1 MEQADG
7 PRPGG
12 PRVSMRDIARQA
24 GVSPATVS
32 AFLSGKRPVS
42 LATRARLDAAIKMHG
57 YRANAA
63 ARALAHG
70 RTNTIGLLI
79 PPQGSALS
87 AFAVEFI
94 ACVVQGAQAADY
106 DVLVSTS
113 LEERQV
119 FARLI
124 EEQRVDGVILLE
136 VSLEDQRVDRL
147 KAAGV
152 PFVTVGRTRHPDG
165 YTWVDIDFEAL
176 ARAFVRHLA
185 DLRHRHIVLFNTEEE
200 LYVRGF
206 GPARRAQDGFLQACE
221 DLGVVGRVVYSEVNP
236 ESGLRVTQDLLS
248 EGSEFTGIAVINDH
262 ALWGIYQALASA
274 GRRVPQDVSIIA
286 LADSRWPEALS
297 PRLTAAHHPVEEMA
311 DEAVRFLV
319 RLLEDRAHPP
329 VSRLLQLPII
339 LREST
344 AAAPFAPIAA
354 GRALDEPAATRDRA
368 ASAPEHEGHERA
380 G

>member
-1 MEQADG
+1 MVQADG
-7 PRPGG
+7 PRHGSS
-12 PRVSMRDIARQA
+12 RVSMRDIARQA

-42 LATRARLDAAIKMHG
+42 LATRARLEAAIKMHG
-57 YRANAA
+57 YRANAS

-79 PPQGSALS
+79 PPQGSSLS
-87 AFAVEFI
+87 SFAVDFI
-94 ACVVQGAQAADY
+94 ACVVQDAQGADY
-106 DVLVSTS
+106 DGLVSTS

-136 VSLEDQRVDRL
+136 VSLADQRVERL
-147 KAAGV
+147 QAAGV
-152 PFVTVGRTRHPDG
+152 PFVAVGRTAHTDG

-185 DLRHRHIVLFNTEEE
+185 DLRHRDIVLFNTEEK
-200 LYVRGF
+200 LYARGF
-206 GPARRAQDGFLQACE
+206 GPARRAQDGFFQACKE
-221 DLGVVGRVVYSEVNP
+221 LGVAGRVVYSEVNP
-236 ESGLRVTQDLLS
+236 ESGLRVTQDLIS
-248 EGSEFTGIAVINDH
+248 EGGDFTAIAVINDH

-311 DEAVRFLV
+311 AEAVRFLV

-344 AAAPFAPIAA
+344 AAAPFAPYAA
-354 GRALDEPAATRDRA
+354 DRALDDPGASRDR
-368 ASAPEHEGHERA
+368 SVVTQGHEAHERA

>member
-1 MEQADG
+1 MVQTDG
-7 PRPGG
+7 PRPGS

-94 ACVVQGAQAADY
+94 SCVVQGAQAADY

-119 FARLI
+119 FARLV

-136 VSLEDQRVDRL
+136 VSLEDQRVERL

-152 PFVTVGRTRHPDG
+152 PFVAVGRTAHPHG

-200 LYVRGF
+200 LYVPRVRASAPCPGRVSP
-206 GPARRAQDGFLQACE
+206 GLRRARCR
-221 DLGVVGRVVYSEVNP
+221 GRVVYSEVNP

-248 EGSEFTGIAVINDH
+248 EGGDFTGIAVINDH

-311 DEAVRFLV
+311 AEAVRFLV

-344 AAAPFAPIAA
+344 AAAPLAPYAT
-354 GRALDEPAATRDRA
+354 GRALDDSGARRDRA
-368 ASAPEHEGHERA
+368 LVAQGHEAHEQA

>member
-1 MEQADG
+1 MKGAPMVQADG
-7 PRPGG
+7 PRHGG

-42 LATRARLDAAIKMHG
+42 LATRARLEAAIKMHG
-57 YRANAA
+57 YRANAS

-94 ACVVQGAQAADY
+94 ACVVQDAQAADY

-147 KAAGV
+147 QAAGV
-152 PFVTVGRTRHPDG
+152 PFVAVGRTRHPDG

-185 DLRHRHIVLFNTEEE
+185 DLRHRRIVLFNTEEE
-200 LYVRGF
+200 LYARGF

-221 DLGVVGRVVYSEVNP
+221 ELGVAGRVVYSEVNP

-248 EGSEFTGIAVINDH
+248 EGSDFTAYRRHQRPRSLGYLPGSGQRRAADTTRRLDYRPGRLPMARGAVPAPDRR
-262 ALWGIYQALASA
+262 SPP
-274 GRRVPQDVSIIA
+274 GRRDGGRGRTVLGPP
-286 LADSRWPEALS
+286 SRRPG
-297 PRLTAAHHPVEEMA
+297 
-311 DEAVRFLV
+311 
-319 RLLEDRAHPP
+319 
-329 VSRLLQLPII
+329 
-339 LREST
+339 
-344 AAAPFAPIAA
+344 APS
-354 GRALDEPAATRDRA
+354 G
-368 ASAPEHEGHERA
+368 
-380 G
+380 